1 MLEQMFSYKEDLF
14 LFPFYDHQQNQKQ
27 LDFEAVRKKQQDI
40 KQYKRMGS
48 TFNQKKNLFA
58 SEHVTSKY
66 S

>member
-1 MLEQMFSYKEDLF
+1 MFSYKEEDLF

-27 LDFEAVRKKQQDI
+27 LDFESVRKKQQDI

-48 TFNQKKNLFA
+48 TFNKQKKRKNLFA
-58 SEHVTSKY
+58 SQHVTSKY